1 MNKHFRELIRNPMM
15 TGRLNW
21 LLVAIAVSLFSVGYL
36 NGIKFVPF
44 HPDETTQIFMSADFF
59 TFFNH
64 PLSLAWTPD
73 AETSLVVH
81 YRLVDPPLTRY
92 MIGFGE
98 WLSGIRP
105 ILSDWN
111 WSLSWTA
118 NQSNG
123 ALPDPHLL
131 GIARL
136 SVAILFPLSL
146 LLAYDSARRYFQTIW
161 AGWFALLLTASN
173 ALVLLHTRRAMAESA
188 LFCLTLLTLWSL
200 AKFSGKRQWLAAIP
214 AALAFNAKYSAV
226 FLIFLVGLKI
236 IFSKDNQTEQHRG
249 LWEKALRLFQVG
261 AILIFLTVL
270 LNPFLWKQP
279 LAAAEAAIQERA
291 GLSAQ
296 QASMQTDTDQSQSG
310 LSTEIA
316 SFLSSAFITMPAIQD
331 VGNYQKELESPAQ
344 VYFAYPGTDL
354 LRSITGGAIL
364 LLIFLSGMVS
374 IWLERNQPGRK
385 SALLLLIGF
394 LLTSVFNHTV
404 FVVYYQRY
412 IMAELPYI
420 LLISAGF
427 LGTLTARL
435 VKKYAAG
442 NLIPAANNSSG
453 N

>member
-1 MNKHFRELIRNPMM
+1 MNKHFRELIRNSMM
-15 TGRLNW
+15 TGKLNW
-21 LLVAIAVSLFSVGYL
+21 LLVVIAVSLFSIGYL
-36 NGIKFVPF
+36 NGIKVVPF

-59 TFFNH
+59 TLFNH
-64 PLSLAWTPD
+64 PLSLAWTPE
-73 AETSLVVH
+73 AETSLAVH

-98 WLSGIRP
+98 WLSRIRP

-111 WSLSWTA
+111 WSLSWEA

-123 ALPDPHLL
+123 ALPGPHLL
-131 GIARL
+131 AIARW

-146 LLAYDSARRYFQTIW
+146 LLAYDSARRYFRTIW

-200 AKFSGKRQWLAAIP
+200 VKFSGKRQWLAAIP

-226 FLIFLVGLKI
+226 FLIFLVGLRI
-236 IFSKDNQTEQHRG
+236 VFSNEGQTERHNS
-249 LWEKALRLFQVG
+249 LWEKALRLFQAG
-261 AILIFLTVL
+261 TILIFLTVL
-270 LNPFLWKQP
+270 LNPFMWKQP
-279 LAAAEAAIQERA
+279 LAATGAALQERA
-291 GLSAQ
+291 ALSAQ
-296 QASMQTDTDQSQSG
+296 QASLLPDTDQSQSD
-310 LSTEIA
+310 LSTDIA
-316 SFLSSAFITMPAIQD
+316 SFLSSAFIARPAIQD

-344 VYFAYPGTDL
+344 VYFANQGTSL
-354 LRSITGGAIL
+354 LRSITGGAIF
-364 LLIFLSGMVS
+364 LLIFLSGMGS

-394 LLTSVFNHTV
+394 LLTTVFNHTV

-427 LGTLTARL
+427 LGTLIAHL
-435 VKKYAAG
+435 VKKFAAG
-442 NLIPAANNSSG
+442 NLIPAAENPNN